1 VASEVHRFPG
11 VMVSRDEKA
20 FEEFAAG
27 FIRRHRA
34 APTPWAV
41 ERILVATDFS
51 LCSLNALGHAE
62 ALARTL
68 GAEIVLV
75 HVDAVPV
82 AGSDRA
88 AVKRALVEGKL
99 ALAADQLH
107 DRGLRARTVLR
118 VGAADEEILD
128 AAETERASLI
138 VVGTH
143 GRSQVVRALLG
154 SVAERV
160 VRGARCPVLVV
171 GIEKDR

>member
-1 VASEVHRFPG
+1 MSI
-11 VMVSRDEKA
+11 SRDEA
-20 FEEFAAG
+20 EFEAFAAG
-27 FIRRHRA
+27 FIRRRQA

-41 ERILVATDFS
+41 DRILVATDFS
-51 LCSLNALGHAE
+51 ACSLNALRYAE

-68 GAEIVLV
+68 GAEIVLL

-88 AVKRALVEGKL
+88 AVKRVLVEGKL

-107 DRGLRARTVLR
+107 DLGLRARTVLR

-128 AAETERASLI
+128 AAEKERASLI

-143 GRSQVVRALLG
+143 GRNPVVRMLLG

-171 GIEKDR
+171 GLQENG